1 MNITTGLKVRLAN
14 KFMVGTV
21 TQIGCDKCIV
31 KIETKEYECNK
42 SELVEPLSKIAER
55 VIKNAYRIITDANY
69 RFFKDEDG
77 KSLGHLLLGFTC
89 GAIATILIAL
99 IK

>member
-14 KFMVGTV
+14 KFMTGIV
-21 TQIGCDKCIV
+21 TEIGCDNCIV
-31 KIETKEYECNK
+31 SIDSRDYECSK
-42 SELVEPLSKIAER
+42 SELVEPLSEKAARI
-55 VIKNAYRIITDANY
+55 IKNVCHSISEANY
-69 RFFKDEDG
+69 RFFKDENG
-77 KSLGHLLLGFTC
+77 KSLGHLILGFTC